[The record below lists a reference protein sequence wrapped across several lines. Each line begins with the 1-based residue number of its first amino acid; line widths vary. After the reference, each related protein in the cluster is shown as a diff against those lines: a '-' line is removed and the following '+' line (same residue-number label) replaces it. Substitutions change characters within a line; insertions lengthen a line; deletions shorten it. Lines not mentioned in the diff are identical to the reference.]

1 MEMTMKIHI
10 IGASGSGKTFLA
22 KQLSERLGIPA
33 WELDELFW
41 DNSAGSYNSKRSPD
55 ERGRMLE
62 EILECDDWILEGVQ
76 HSWLGQ
82 AFAQADVICLLTT
95 PPLLCRLRIVRRF
108 FDRKWKKTGRKNET
122 LRSLLKLLVWT
133 RKFYRVNL
141 PQIRAGLEPY
151 RGKVVEL
158 KTKREIYSWLE
169 KQAEGFS
176 NQSGLT

>member
-1 MEMTMKIHI
+1 MLTGFARH
-10 IGASGSGKTFLA
+10 GSFDLA
-22 KQLSERLGIPA
+22 VQCQGDTWVDDHHTVEDVGI
-33 WELDELFW
+33 
-41 DNSAGSYNSKRSPD
+41 
-55 ERGRMLE
+55 
-62 EILECDDWILEGVQ
+62 C
-76 HSWLGQ
+76 LGQ

-108 FDRKWKKTGRKNET
+108 FVRKWKKTGRRNET